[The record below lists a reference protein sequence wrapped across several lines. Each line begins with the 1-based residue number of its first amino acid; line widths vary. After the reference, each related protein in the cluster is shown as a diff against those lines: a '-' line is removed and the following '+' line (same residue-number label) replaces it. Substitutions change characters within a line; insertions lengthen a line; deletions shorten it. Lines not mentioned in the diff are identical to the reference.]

1 MGTRACSPDVRH
13 GRLAKGE
20 GFLQAAEDVGLLDD
34 DGQLRDA
41 VVTLYVHAGIAAS
54 DVIWRVLDSPT
65 RDNQPEAVALR
76 KKAGVASH
84 RHLPP
89 CSG

>member
-1 MGTRACSPDVRH
+1 VGTRSCSPDVRR
-13 GRLAKGE
+13 GRLVKAE

-54 DVIWRVLDSPT
+54 DVICCARLGLHATGAITPKPWL
-65 RDNQPEAVALR
+65 
-76 KKAGVASH
+76 G
-84 RHLPP
+84 
-89 CSG
+89 